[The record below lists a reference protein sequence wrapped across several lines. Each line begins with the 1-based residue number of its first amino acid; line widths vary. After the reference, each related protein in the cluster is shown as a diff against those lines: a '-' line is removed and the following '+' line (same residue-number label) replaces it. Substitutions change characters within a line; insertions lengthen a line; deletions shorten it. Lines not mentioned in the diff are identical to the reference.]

1 MGNIN
6 QLYQFVIDASTEQST
21 LRAKFELALAFMTL
35 AQKGLTT
42 REMLVLT
49 KLTETEWTQFLGI
62 FGCLIVRY
70 EGVYSIRGGWLT
82 EAVL

>member
-6 QLYQFVIDASTEQST
+6 QLYQFVIDASTEQPT

-49 KLTETEWTQFLGI
+49 KLT
-62 FGCLIVRY
+62 
-70 EGVYSIRGGWLT
+70 
-82 EAVL
+82 